1 MIKKEYK
8 SKTLAQL
15 NRAEGML
22 KKVIK
27 MVEEDKYCIDIL
39 QQSLAVIGF
48 TKSANKLL
56 LENHLNCCFK
66 TGMRSKSS
74 KKQDA
79 LIAEVMQIMN
89 KV

>member
-1 MIKKEYK
+1 MQKEPK
-8 SKTLAQL
+8 EKILAQL

-27 MVEEDKYCIDIL
+27 MIDEDKYCIEVL

-48 TKSANKLL
+48 TKSANKLI
-56 LENHLNCCFK
+56 LENHLNSCFK
-66 TGMRSKSS
+66 TGMTKSS
-74 KKQDA
+74 PKKQTA
-79 LIAEVMQIMN
+79 LIDEVMQIVS